1 MLEEL
6 EERRAEVTKKAE
18 EYRSRR
24 TELNSEA
31 SKWSELRDELNGR
44 IKEAVEKA
52 KGFKKQRE
60 EYEKL
65 IAEKK
70 AKRGELNRKASKY
83 YSMVEKQR
91 KKSDMQSIQAFE
103 RLRNRIDELELRQQV
118 EVLSKD
124 KERKLVAKITELKRE
139 FDGMEKELEKDRK
152 LKELLRKAQK
162 YRKESD
168 KYHEGVIK
176 NVKLSHEC
184 HDKMVEGF
192 KEADRIREKADEAH
206 RLFLEAQ
213 GAADEAHRLYIRY
226 HRDTNDFDRVIN
238 ALRRKIREDWGFRER
253 MEARK
258 KAKGI
263 YERFRDGEKLSTE
276 DLMQLQRSEMLF
288 K

>member
-6 EERRAEVTKKAE
+6 EERRGEIIKKAE
-18 EYRSRR
+18 EYKNRR
-24 TELNSEA
+24 TGLNSEA

-52 KGFKKQRE
+52 KEFKQQRE

-65 IAEKK
+65 IADKK
-70 AKRGELNRKASKY
+70 TKRAQLNRKASLNY
-83 YSMVEKQR
+83 TMVEKLR
-91 KKSDMQSIQAFE
+91 KKNDMQSIQAFE
-103 RLRNRIDELELRQQV
+103 RLRTRIADLELRQQV

-124 KERKLVAKITELKRE
+124 KEKRLVANITKLRRE

-152 LKELLRKAQK
+152 LQELLKKAQK

-168 KYHEGVIK
+168 KYHEEVM
-176 NVKLSHEC
+176 NYVKLSHEC
-184 HDKMVEGF
+184 HDKMVECF

-206 RLFLEAQ
+206 RLFLETQ
-213 GAADEAHRLYIRY
+213 EEADEAHRRYIQ
-226 HRDTNDFDRVIN
+226 HLRDLKDFDRVIDG
-238 ALRRKIREDWGFRER
+238 LRRKIREDWAFRER

-258 KAKGI
+258 KAKDI
-263 YERFRDGEKLSTE
+263 YEKFREGEKLSTE
-276 DLMQLQRSEMLF
+276 DLLLLQRSEMLF